1 MLFSRRV
8 LVAAAFFAWCVVE
21 RMDGSTISL
30 GGLITQ
36 STPDGTGPAVNN
48 PGLNNIQDGQAYTV
62 TLNFAADITAPGTYT
77 PSSLVFSVPA
87 AGATETAF
95 GLLSMTITANAS
107 FDDFSLL
114 GCLTTGSDCASG
126 NQLTATFRIPAA
138 SLTSLNVAATGLD
151 PPHPLDL
158 LEDDGITDIHG
169 SITLFSNAN
178 AAQVP
183 EPGPAAPVGLALI
196 VLGAFGRSLRREHG
210 K

>member
-1 MLFSRRV
+1 MFYSRRV
-8 LVAAAFFAWCVVE
+8 LIAAFFALCVVE
-21 RMDGSTISL
+21 RMEGSMISL

-36 STPDGTGPAVNN
+36 STPDGTGPAANN
-48 PGLNNIQDGQAYTV
+48 PGLNNIQDGQGYTV
-62 TLNFAADITAPGTYT
+62 LLNFAVPITAPGTYT
-77 PSSLVFSVPA
+77 PTSLVFTVPT

-95 GLLSMTITANAS
+95 GLLSMTITANGS

-114 GCLTTGSDCASG
+114 GCLTTGGNCASG
-126 NQLTATFRIPAA
+126 NQLTANFRIPAA
-138 SLTSLNVAATGLD
+138 SLTLLNVAATGLD
-151 PPHPLDL
+151 EPHPLDL

-183 EPGPAAPVGLALI
+183 EPGPAVPVGLALI
-196 VLGAFGRSLRREHG
+196 IAGVFSRSLRRGHG